1 MVIVVTITELKL
13 NRWKVTFADTPH
25 ELVMSKVI
33 HVTLAVTD
41 CLIGLYRKV
50 FILLY
55 PTIVCL
61 TTQAS
66 FLARKAYVTR
76 FTQRLEHFLL
86 LFQNS
91 LLYPLV
97 ALVHSQL
104 VSASEQRWSHSTWDP
119 SPQ

>member
-1 MVIVVTITELKL
+1 MIIIVTVAELKL
-13 NRWKVTFADTPH
+13 NRWKVTFTDTPH
-25 ELVMSKVI
+25 ELVVSKVI

-55 PTIVCL
+55 PAVVRLSAQTSL
-61 TTQAS
+61 
-66 FLARKAYVTR
+66 LAREAHITR

-86 LFQNS
+86 LFLDS

-104 VSASEQRWSHSTWDP
+104 VFASGQQWSRSTQDP
-119 SPQ
+119 SLP